1 MFVAAAI
8 TPLYF
13 FPSGSEIRHPPGPLV
28 AEEPLQRDT
37 FISTIREKNGH
48 CIATLASFDIR
59 ARVISTARYR
69 FDRGADL
76 SPVDLVLGWGEMSDS
91 KVLERLN
98 FSQSGRAYSW
108 WAQTLPVPRQV
119 SETHSANMHRI
130 PADDTVARQLKHVRV
145 GNLVR
150 LKDGSWR

>member
-13 FPSGSEIRHPPGPLV
+13 FPSGSEIRHPSGSLV

-48 CIATLASFDIR
+48 RIATLASFDIR

-108 WAQTLPVPRQV
+108 WAQTLPVPR
-119 SETHSANMHRI
+119 
-130 PADDTVARQLKHVRV
+130 
-145 GNLVR
+145 
-150 LKDGSWR
+150 